1 MPLLAVMEFF
11 NFCFCSIYFTLR
23 TRSSLIKYAM
33 WKNLSSFSAPR
44 SPVKSKLEPNGPIGQ
59 RLKDINSN
67 LKPYVQFRRIPHKLP
82 DNLDP
87 SLFKDKED
95 LCLLFKLIIGVAN
108 GTIDINF
115 LKDMLEMST
124 VHWYTT
130 FVRLLRL
137 WVQEKDPSEEFEILI
152 TFIQQEC
159 LILSLFCRF
168 FSLLWSPK
176 KIRIRVP

>member
-1 MPLLAVMEFF
+1 MPYEK
-11 NFCFCSIYFTLR
+11 IYPLFQHLDG
-23 TRSSLIKYAM
+23 
-33 WKNLSSFSAPR
+33 
-44 SPVKSKLEPNGPIGQ
+44 PVKSKLGPNGPIGQ

-115 LKDMLEMST
+115 LKEMPEMST
-124 VHWYTT
+124 VRWYTT

-137 WVQEKDPSEEFEILI
+137 WVQEEDPSEEFGILI
-152 TFIQQEC
+152 TFIQQGC
-159 LILSLFCRF
+159 IILSLFCRF
-168 FSLLWSPK
+168 FSLIWYLK
-176 KIRIRVP
+176 KTKIRVP